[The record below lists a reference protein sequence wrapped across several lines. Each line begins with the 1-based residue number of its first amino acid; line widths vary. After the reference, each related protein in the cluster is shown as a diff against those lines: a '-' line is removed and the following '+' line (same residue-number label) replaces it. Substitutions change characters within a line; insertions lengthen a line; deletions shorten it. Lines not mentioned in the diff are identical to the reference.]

1 MVLAGITRYLGGGE
15 IIAFLCS
22 ALAVTLLAPLLVI
35 LSQLFGLAPLTRV
48 FTPMLVASVAIV
60 VYAIIA
66 TAFWWR

>member
-22 ALAVTLLAPLLVI
+22 ALAVTLLAPLTL
-35 LSQLFGLAPLTRV
+35 V
-48 FTPMLVASVAIV
+48 FTPMLVASVAIA
-60 VYAIIA
+60 VYAISA